1 MAVRNRKKGAEKAA
15 PAETKAYVTEIESES
30 EKLLSTVDATEAGL
44 QDYYLKLLN
53 KSAPDEETRGRVE
66 SLRRAAA
73 NLLKAWNRVYAAG
86 DELNARWNDA
96 KRVERDEGRKLNLA
110 PPSNA
115 EVDLSESRSK
125 HFFAKGLNPYKLLLI
140 FYIGSFAGVVVEML
154 WCLVRNGYI
163 ESRAGVV
170 YGPFNPLYGAGAVI
184 LTVCL
189 YRFRNRGSWL
199 SFIGGMLVGSALEYV
214 CSWGQEFLFGTR
226 SWDYSNVP
234 FNLNGRICLLY
245 SIFWGVLSVLWIKNL
260 YPRMAELILKIPNRV
275 GKAVTWLLTI
285 FFIFDIFM
293 SGAALYRWSA
303 REAGEA
309 PASAFGEF
317 VDEHFP
323 DERMEKIYANMEFV
337 PD

>member
-15 PAETKAYVTEIESES
+15 PVETKAYVTEIESES
-30 EKLLSTVDATEAGL
+30 EKLLSTVDATESGL
-44 QDYYLKLLN
+44 QDYYLKLLD
-53 KSAPDEETRGRVE
+53 KSAPDEETQGRVE

-115 EVDLSESRSK
+115 EIDLSESRSK

-140 FYIGSFAGVVVEML
+140 FYIGSFAGVVVETL

-337 PD
+337 SD